1 MRTLLLLLLS
11 TSFFV
16 TACQKEVF
24 YEVPPITPTP
34 GGGNGNGSGNGN
46 NNGGNGGNASK
57 DLITAHTW
65 IITSS
70 AATIDWPA
78 PLGTQT
84 TEMFPSTPACYQDNQ
99 YIFKSDLTVITEEGP
114 TKCNS
119 TDPQIISTGT
129 WKLLDNNKKLESTT
143 SGFTIVADILEL
155 TATTL
160 KIRYEH
166 NLTGIKTVTTTTYK
180 KL

>member
-24 YEVPPITPTP
+24 YEVPPITTTP
-34 GGGNGNGSGNGN
+34 GGGSGNGNGNGN

-57 DLITAHTW
+57 DLITANTW
-65 IITSS
+65 VVTSS
-70 AATIDWPA
+70 VATIDWPA

-84 TEMFPSTPACYQDNQ
+84 ADMFATRPTCYQDNQ
-99 YIFKSDLTVITEEGP
+99 YIFKPDFTVNSEEGP

-129 WKLLDNNKKLESTT
+129 WKLQDNNKKLESTT
-143 SGFTIVADILEL
+143 DGFTIIADILEL

-166 NLTGIKTVTTTTYK
+166 SLTGIKTVTTTTYK